1 MSGHLHQKPLSLKTP
16 NHLLP
21 SIVAGFIC
29 FWRYKAKRSH
39 TVISHRD
46 IIYLVRYS
54 LIKWGKMNLEGVT
67 RFLLYLI
74 LIIIMFLSFSHYEI
88 QNGKIIIWC
97 LVLSYIIIEISL
109 YFYNRKRSD
118 RVIVKIYQRSIWNLV
133 LIK

>member
-1 MSGHLHQKPLSLKTP
+1 
-16 NHLLP
+16 
-21 SIVAGFIC
+21 
-29 FWRYKAKRSH
+29 
-39 TVISHRD
+39 
-46 IIYLVRYS
+46 
-54 LIKWGKMNLEGVT
+54 MNLEGVT

-109 YFYNRKRSD
+109 YFYNSKRSD

>member
-1 MSGHLHQKPLSLKTP
+1 
-16 NHLLP
+16 
-21 SIVAGFIC
+21 
-29 FWRYKAKRSH
+29 
-39 TVISHRD
+39 
-46 IIYLVRYS
+46 
-54 LIKWGKMNLEGVT
+54 MNLEGVT